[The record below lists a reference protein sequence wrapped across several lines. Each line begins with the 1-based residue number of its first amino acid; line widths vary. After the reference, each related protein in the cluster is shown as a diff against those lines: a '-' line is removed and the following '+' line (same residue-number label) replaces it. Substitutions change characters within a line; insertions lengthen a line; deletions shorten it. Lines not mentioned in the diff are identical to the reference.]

1 MQQLHAIAEA
11 ARRELMLCGVALDGA
26 HVALPAKLLAVPP
39 VVTAPIRAWRL
50 FRARRHK
57 AAAKAHIDRLHMA
70 LHDRASLGVH
80 NADLW
85 SAIMRGVDALSLS
98 RWLASDSLT
107 VVDVRPARQTVQIML
122 TDLSELIGLL
132 HELEWPSEAPSGS

>member
-1 MQQLHAIAEA
+1 
-11 ARRELMLCGVALDGA
+11 MLCGVALDGA

-57 AAAKAHIDRLHMA
+57 AAAKAHIERLHMA
-70 LHDRASLGVH
+70 LHDRASLGVQ